1 MIFYLL
7 FVLLFIPINTFAIT
21 REEYNDALV
30 KMATSAATTYQSDFV
45 YTYRW
50 DGTPENPIDRI
61 SLLKGTYLTNAKN
74 GIKIKSG
81 YILGTTKSE
90 AGKQGHFENKF
101 PVYCGSFVNLMIYQL
116 SNGRVSRSDYEK
128 IKVSE
133 LKRGDIIDF
142 KNHTA
147 IYLDDGGDTSGYT
160 WNVIEASGKVKT
172 GITHQPIEDMSGA
185 RIKESALSKLDY
197 NLTFTSYDYHDRLD
211 DYAPIIT
218 SVSEIANTNKIQIN
232 ATDYK
237 HYDLADKSDILEPE
251 SNGII
256 AYQVKTNSTV
266 PTTDWKTVS
275 KTSNLSVNYEVSG
288 NGKYYV
294 FVKDVGG
301 NVTSKEVTLTK
312 IVVDKEKPT
321 LGYFSYESKENSI
334 VVTINNATDNSG
346 IKEYRFYIDDQRVG
360 TSTNK
365 KYEIKNLQHNKK
377 YSLYYEVVDNYG
389 NVNKSSSFDVYTEID
404 AVSITVSNKKI
415 NLLIGESQKLSPE
428 IKANNSNYNIK
439 YNSDNDKVCSVDS
452 NGTIKAKS
460 SGDCVVT
467 ISVGKTTTSVNVK
480 VSSVNLVFNQSEL
493 PVAYIDND
501 YDVLI
506 ETSPQGQ
513 ISIKNSKIPD
523 GLYIENNHLKGKPTE
538 NAYGSHIIYF
548 LSTYNDSQADGTLV
562 LTVNYKLEISDLYSN
577 IFYTG
582 RDYEE
587 YFDINY
593 PASVYLKSG
602 QLPKGLSLKN
612 NVISGVPTE
621 VGEFTFTITAEY
633 MNVSQDKTFNI
644 KVLKDEEVI
653 VEEEKDDTPIE
664 TEENVNIKEQQEANG
679 DIISDNSV
687 EDTKEDNSFVEKVLI
702 IFVIVA
708 VIMGLILTIEVV
720 LSKKN
725 RRSNRNR
732 RYR

>member
-1 MIFYLL
+1 MIFNLL
-7 FVLLFIPINTFAIT
+7 FALLFIPINTFAIT

-61 SLLKGTYLTNAKN
+61 SLLNGKYLNNAKN

-81 YILGTTKSE
+81 YILGSMKKS

-116 SNGRVSRSDYEK
+116 SGGKVSRSDYEK

-147 IYLDDGGDTSGYT
+147 IYLDDGGDSSGYT

-172 GITHQPIEDMSGA
+172 GITRQPIENMSGS

-218 SVSEIANTNKIQIN
+218 SVNEIANTNKIQIN

-237 HYDLADKSDILEPE
+237 HYDLQEKSDILEPE

-256 AYQVKTNSTV
+256 AYQVKTNSIV
-266 PTTDWKTVS
+266 PTTDWKKVN
-275 KTSNLSVNYEVSG
+275 KTSNLSINYEVSG

-301 NVTSKEVTLTK
+301 NVTSKEVNLTK

-321 LGYFSYESKENSI
+321 LGYFSYEGKDNSI
-334 VVTINNATDNSG
+334 VATINNATDNNG
-346 IKEYRFYIDDQRVG
+346 IKEYRFYINNQRVG
-360 TSTNK
+360 ISTNK
-365 KYEIKNLQHNKK
+365 VYEIKNLQHNQK

-389 NVNKSSSFDVYTEID
+389 NVNKSSSFDVYTEVD
-404 AVSITVSNKKI
+404 ALSINVGNKKL
-415 NLLIGESQKLSPE
+415 NLLIGESQKITPD
-428 IKANNSNYNIK
+428 IKANNNYYTIK

-460 SGDCVVT
+460 SGDCIITV
-467 ISVGKTTTSVNVK
+467 SVGKTKSTINVK
-480 VSSVNLVFNQSEL
+480 VSSVNMIFKQSEL
-493 PVAYIDND
+493 PIAYINND

-513 ISIKNSKIPD
+513 ISVKNSNLPD
-523 GLYIENNHLKGKPTE
+523 GLYMENNHLKGKPME
-538 NAYGSHIIYF
+538 NTYGSHIIY
-548 LSTYNDSQADGTLV
+548 LHANYNDAQADGTLV

-587 YFDINY
+587 YIDINY
-593 PASVYLKSG
+593 PANVYLKSG
-602 QLPKGLSLKN
+602 KLPKGLSLKE
-612 NVISGVPTE
+612 NVLSGIPTE
-621 VGEFTFTITAEY
+621 VGDFTFTITAEY

-644 KVLKDEEVI
+644 KVIKDEEFI
-653 VEEEKDDTPIE
+653 VDEKDDTPIE
-664 TEENVNIKEQQEANG
+664 VEENVNIKEQQEANG
-679 DIISDNSV
+679 DSIPNTS
-687 EDTKEDNSFVEKVLI
+687 EKENTENENGVVEKVLI

-708 VIMGLILTIEVV
+708 LIMGLILTIEVI

-725 RRSNRNR
+725 RNRNRNR